1 MDISVV
7 VPVFNEEEN
16 LPELVQRLSQVLKNL
31 KKPYE
36 IIFVDDGSSDQSPE
50 ILKQF
55 LKEHADLKLIRF
67 NRNYGQ
73 HSAIFAGFSEARGDV
88 IVTSDADLQT
98 PPEEIP
104 KLLQKIEEGFEA
116 AGGYRQNRQDSVF
129 RKIPSFF
136 VAKLTSK
143 FVGVPLKDYG
153 CMLRAYKKE
162 LIKEMLASGE
172 VSTYIPALANSLAS
186 SVAEVPVEH
195 HSRTH
200 GKSKYNL
207 FRLLHLNFDLMTS
220 FSLLP
225 IQLIGILGVIIA
237 FIGLAFSAFLII
249 MRLVKGPEW
258 AVQGVFTLFAIL
270 FFFVGLQ
277 VLAIGLMGEY
287 IGRIYQEVRQRPR
300 YRIREILSSQ
310 PK

>member
-1 MDISVV
+1 
-7 VPVFNEEEN
+7 
-16 LPELVQRLSQVLKNL
+16 
-31 KKPYE
+31 
-36 IIFVDDGSSDQSPE
+36 
-50 ILKQF
+50 
-55 LKEHADLKLIRF
+55 
-67 NRNYGQ
+67 
-73 HSAIFAGFSEARGDV
+73 
-88 IVTSDADLQT
+88 
-98 PPEEIP
+98 
-104 KLLQKIEEGFEA
+104 
-116 AGGYRQNRQDSVF
+116 
-129 RKIPSFF
+129 
-136 VAKLTSK
+136 
-143 FVGVPLKDYG
+143 
-153 CMLRAYKKE
+153 
-162 LIKEMLASGE
+162 
-172 VSTYIPALANSLAS
+172 
-186 SVAEVPVEH
+186 
-195 HSRTH
+195 
-200 GKSKYNL
+200 
-207 FRLLHLNFDLMTS
+207 MTS